1 MAITWHRL
9 EAGPHE
15 PVLGDDLVQRVGLRE
30 ELGLAGRHDDL
41 AGDRQAGEARDGGRR
56 HGLNSGSEEQ
66 ASSGVDASCSW
77 RKCNHYERSIR
88 QRPAATACQNDHS
101 IRCHYALL
109 YRTMSNSERQV
120 MPSGRKRSKACD
132 IMRSE

>member
-66 ASSGVDASCSW
+66 ASSGVDASCCQLGEEQSAGQ
-77 RKCNHYERSIR
+77 ERRSVIR
-88 QRPAATACQNDHS
+88 QHVELEAS
-101 IRCHYALL
+101 WW
-109 YRTMSNSERQV
+109 
-120 MPSGRKRSKACD
+120 
-132 IMRSE
+132 